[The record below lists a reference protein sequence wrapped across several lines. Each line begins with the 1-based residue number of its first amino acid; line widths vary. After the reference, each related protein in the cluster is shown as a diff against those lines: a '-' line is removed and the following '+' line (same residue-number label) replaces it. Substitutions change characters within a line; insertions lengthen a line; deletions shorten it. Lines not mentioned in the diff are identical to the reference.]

1 MGMFDDLRC
10 NYPLPVAGANER
22 DYQTKDTPCQYL
34 HKYEITAEGVLRHQ
48 EWDAEE
54 GRKTEWIGHPDFVGE
69 VRFYDC
75 EKGGGWIEF
84 SAYFVNGLLKEL
96 HLISDTT
103 KGAAGE
109 AEGPNAGDKPPQVGL
124 D

>member
-10 NYPLPVAGANER
+10 HYPLPVPGANAR

-34 HKYEITAEGVLRHQ
+34 NKYEITAEGVLRHK

-54 GRKTEWIGHPDFVGE
+54 GLGDKWIGHPDFVGE
-69 VRFYDC
+69 VRFYDY
-75 EKGGGWIEF
+75 EDGGGWIEF
-84 SAYFVNGLLKEL
+84 SAYFVNGVLKEL

-103 KGAAGE
+103 KGASAGK
-109 AEGPNAGDKPPQVGL
+109 ADGPNVSS
-124 D
+124 